1 MVQHAGEM
9 KIALEW
15 LLLVAGVLLLCS
27 VLSSKAS
34 ARLGIPAL
42 VLFLGIGMLAGSEGF
57 GGIYFDDAYF
67 AKNLGIIALVFI
79 LFAGGLDTQWRHLK
93 PVLVPGL
100 ALATVGVA
108 VTAAL
113 TAAFAFHCLS
123 FTWNEAL
130 ILGAVVASTDAA
142 AVFGILRA
150 QALRLRGHLTPL
162 LELES
167 GSNDPMAVFLTIG
180 LTQLALHPATG
191 VGHLGPALVIEFI
204 VGAVGGLLIGR
215 LALQLLNRIHLDFD
229 GLYPVLTI
237 AVAFVSYAG
246 VQVIGGNGFLAA
258 YVTGVTVGS
267 RNFVHRLGLIQFHE
281 GLSWLMQIAMF
292 LCLGLLIFPSRLVP
306 EALPSIGLALFLM
319 FVARPVAVILSLLP
333 FRSLP
338 WNEKIFVSWVG
349 LRGAVPIVLATIPLT
364 AGVPGAEKIFNSVFF
379 IVVVSLILQGTTVR
393 RVARALN
400 VLADG
405 ESEKPDERKLAANVI
420 EVLVPESAQVIGRSV
435 VELDLPESTL
445 LVLLSRGNES
455 LIPRGATVL
464 KAGDRVL
471 IQHGGSDLDK
481 IKALFTSVQ
490 RA

>member
-1 MVQHAGEM
+1 MIEASPQAHLG
-9 KIALEW
+9 LEW
-15 LLLVAGVLLLCS
+15 AILVAGVLLMCS
-27 VLSSKAS
+27 VIASKAS
-34 ARLGIPAL
+34 GRLGIPAL
-42 VLFLGIGMLAGSEGF
+42 VLFLAIGMLAGSEGF
-57 GGIYFDDAYF
+57 GGIYFNNATF

-93 PVLVPGL
+93 PILAPGL

-113 TAAFAFHCLS
+113 VALFAHYCLS
-123 FTWNEAL
+123 FSWSEAL

-150 QALRLRGHLTPL
+150 QALKLRGHLTPL

-167 GSNDPMAVFLTIG
+167 GSNDPMAVFLTMG
-180 LTQLALHPATG
+180 LTQLALHPNMSAA
-191 VGHLGPALVIEFI
+191 HLAPELVIELLL
-204 VGAVGGLLIGR
+204 GALGGLVIGK

-237 AVAFVSYAG
+237 SVAFLSYAG

-258 YVTGVTVGS
+258 YVAGVTVGS
-267 RNFVHRLGLIQFHE
+267 KNFVHRLGLIQFHE

-292 LCLGLLIFPSRLVP
+292 LCLGLLVFPSRLAP

-319 FVARPVAVILSLLP
+319 FIARPIAVMLSLLP

-338 WNEKIFVSWVG
+338 WNEKLFVSWVG

-364 AGVPGAEKIFNSVFF
+364 AGVPGAEKIFNCVFF
-379 IVVVSLILQGTTVR
+379 IVAVSLILQGMTVR
-393 RVARALN
+393 KVAQALD
-400 VLADG
+400 VISQSESDG
-405 ESEKPDERKLAANVI
+405 ANERKLAANVL
-420 EVLVPESAQVIGRSV
+420 EVLIPESARVIGRSV
-435 VELDLPESTL
+435 VELDLPDSTL

-455 LIPRGATVL
+455 LIPRGATIL

-471 IQHGGSDLDK
+471 IQHGGSDREK
-481 IKALFTSVQ
+481 ILSLFTQ
-490 RA
+490 